1 MRVMN
6 GPADAAV
13 DAEARRR
20 PRGFELVAVPRQTAA
35 KTRAG
40 PNGRRTDNRAKL
52 LRRSPAVRDRGLRQ
66 GIQTRPRPDSSA
78 EFPSSAGSERDTMW
92 RIQKSRQTASGP
104 PRRAA
109 PTR

>member
-40 PNGRRTDNRAKL
+40 PNGRRAGNRARL
-52 LRRSPAVRDRGLRQ
+52 FRRSTAARGRGLRQ
-66 GIQTRPRPDSSA
+66 ENQTPPGPDRSA
-78 EFPSSAGSERDTMW
+78 ESPNSVGSERDTMW

-104 PRRAA
+104 PRR
-109 PTR
+109 